1 MKKIILLITTLFILS
16 GCNVEYELNI
26 TNDND
31 YIENINIISEN
42 SNESSI
48 INSYAKPIEA
58 FDNSGN
64 YSESLEEI
72 PGVEYYD
79 LSKSL
84 NSNNLYNLN
93 LKYQFNYDNFNESNI
108 INHSVSVLK
117 IDDERGVYILNT
129 GATLKIFEM
138 YDINE
143 MTIKITLDDNLEVV
157 NSNASSNEGNTYYWH
172 VNNDNYKTSPI
183 TFSYQEKKEEVPND
197 DNNEFVDNDNNLNDN
212 AVDSTNDILLVVLIT
227 MIFIVVLSAIIII
240 SKRIKK

>member
-93 LKYQFNYDNFNESNI
+93 RYKKLRILKELPEDTSILSKF
-108 INHSVSVLK
+108 K
-117 IDDERGVYILNT
+117 ISI
-129 GATLKIFEM
+129 
-138 YDINE
+138 
-143 MTIKITLDDNLEVV
+143 
-157 NSNASSNEGNTYYWH
+157 
-172 VNNDNYKTSPI
+172 
-183 TFSYQEKKEEVPND
+183 
-197 DNNEFVDNDNNLNDN
+197 
-212 AVDSTNDILLVVLIT
+212 
-227 MIFIVVLSAIIII
+227 
-240 SKRIKK
+240 